1 MLKTLI
7 LKNLFVLP
15 DKTNIKLWGSFI
27 AWPSAL
33 PPPSHIRD
41 IYRISR
47 VVTSKVQD
55 LRRPHEII
63 ARIGMKAP
71 C

>member
-27 AWPSAL
+27 AWPFSLPL
-33 PPPSHIRD
+33 PPIFGTFTAFLGLQPRKFNFYGDH
-41 IYRISR
+41 
-47 VVTSKVQD
+47 
-55 LRRPHEII
+55 
-63 ARIGMKAP
+63 MKS
-71 C
+71 